1 MKNDNPLLQKYT
13 LPPFDKIM
21 VRHIEPAINYMID
34 ENRKELKYIIKN
46 TKNYT
51 WKNFFQKI
59 ENMEDRLQRV
69 WSPVSHLHSVA
80 DNNELRKAYNN
91 CLTKLSNYSTEMGQN
106 IDLFKTYDIF
116 SKKSSFK
123 NLSKSQKKIINNSI
137 RDFRLSGIDLNI
149 ESKKIYKKIQNKL
162 SELQTKFEENLLD
175 ATHAWKK
182 HITDKNE
189 LSGIPDSV
197 IALASETAKKENKE
211 GWLFTLEA
219 PFYIPVMKY
228 ADSSALRKEMYWA
241 YTTRASEIGPNA
253 GEFDNTKIMYD
264 ILEYRT
270 KKSELLG
277 FKNFANYSLETKM
290 AKSTDE
296 VLNFL
301 TNLVDRTKKYAINE
315 FEELEEFTSRLS
327 GINNL
332 KAYDILYYS
341 EKLKQKKFSISQEEL
356 RRYFPIKQVINGLF
370 SITKKLYDIEIRK
383 RSGVQVWNNDVEF
396 FDILDNKGIIIASF
410 FLDLFSRQHKRGG
423 AWMDEC
429 IVRKKINSKIQN
441 PVAYL
446 TCNFTP
452 PIDDKPTLLTHD
464 EVITLFHE
472 FGHGLH
478 HMMTKIDYCGVSGIN
493 GVPWD
498 AVELP
503 SQFMENFCW
512 EKEALDLFARD
523 FETGK
528 TIDNGLFK
536 KMTKARSFQM
546 AMQMIRQLEYAIF
559 DFRLHLEYASRKD
572 LDIQILLDEVRKYVT
587 VVETPEFN
595 RFQHSFSHIFAGGY
609 AAGYYSYKWAEV
621 LSADAFS
628 KFEEKGIFNK
638 ITGKE
643 FLKTILEK
651 GGSCEPM
658 EMFVE
663 FRGREPSIE
672 PLLKHIG
679 ITN

>member
-315 FEELEEFTSRLS
+315 FKELEEFTSRLS

-587 VVETPEFN
+587 VAETPEFN

>member
-34 ENRKELKYIIKN
+34 ENRKELKDIIKN

-315 FEELEEFTSRLS
+315 FKELEEFTSRLS

>member
-1 MKNDNPLLQKYT
+1 MKKDNPLLQKNT
-13 LPPFDKIM
+13 LPPFDKIL
-21 VRHIEPAINYMID
+21 VRHIEPAIDYIID
-34 ENRKELKYIIKN
+34 KNRKELKDIIKN

-315 FEELEEFTSRLS
+315 FKELEEFTSRLS

>member
-1 MKNDNPLLQKYT
+1 MRNDNPLLQKNT

-21 VRHIEPAINYMID
+21 VEHIEPAIDYMLD
-34 ENRKELKYIIKN
+34 KNKKELADLIKN

-51 WKNFFQKI
+51 WENFFQNI
-59 ENMEDRLQRV
+59 ENMDDRLQRV
-69 WSPVSHLHSVA
+69 WSPISHLHSVA
-80 DNNELRKAYNN
+80 DNNELRVAYNN
-91 CLTKLSNYSTEMGQN
+91 CLTKLSNYATEMGQN
-106 IDLFKTYDIF
+106 VDLFKAYDIF
-116 SKKSSFK
+116 SKKSSFE
-123 NLSKSQKKIINNSI
+123 NLSKPQKKIINNAI
-137 RDFRLSGIDLNI
+137 RDFRLSGIALNV
-149 ESKKIYKKIQNKL
+149 EPKKIYKKIQNKL

-182 HITDKNE
+182 HITEKDE
-189 LSGIPDSV
+189 LAGIPDSI
-197 IALASETAKKENKE
+197 IALACETAKKEGKE
-211 GWLFTLEA
+211 GWVFTLEA
-219 PFYIPVMKY
+219 PFYMPVMKY
-228 ADSSALRKEMYWA
+228 ADNSVLRKEMYWA
-241 YTTRASEIGPNA
+241 YVTRASELGPNA
-253 GEFDNTKIMYD
+253 REFDNTKVMHD
-264 ILEYRT
+264 ILKYRT
-270 KKSELLG
+270 KKAKLLG
-277 FKNFANYSLETKM
+277 FKNYADYSLETKM
-290 AKSTDE
+290 AKSSDE

-301 TNLVDRTKKYAINE
+301 TNLVDRAKKYAINE
-315 FEELEEFTSRLS
+315 VEELQKFASQSS

-332 KAYDILYYS
+332 EAHDILYYS
-341 EKLKQKKFSISQEEL
+341 EKLKQKKFLISQEEL
-356 RRYFPIKQVINGLF
+356 RRYFPVKQVINGLF
-370 SITKKLYDIEIRK
+370 SITKKLYGIKIKK
-383 RSGVQVWNNDVEF
+383 RNGVQVWNKDVEF
-396 FDILDNKGIIIASF
+396 YDIFDNKGIIKGSF
-410 FLDLFSRQHKRGG
+410 FLDLFSRQHKRSG

-452 PIDDKPTLLTHD
+452 PIGGKPTLLTHD
-464 EVITLFHE
+464 EVVTLFHE

-512 EKEALDLFARD
+512 EKKALDLFACD
-523 FETGK
+523 FETGE
-528 TIDNGLFK
+528 TINNNLFERMAK
-536 KMTKARSFQM
+536 GRSFQM
-546 AMQMIRQLEYAIF
+546 AMQMMKQLEYAIF
-559 DFRLHLEYASRKD
+559 DFRLHLEHGQKKD
-572 LDIQILLDEVRKYVT
+572 FDIQKLLDDVRKYVT

-672 PLLKHIG
+672 PLLKNIG
-679 ITN
+679 MTN

>member
-21 VRHIEPAINYMID
+21 VRHVEPAINYMID
-34 ENRKELKYIIKN
+34 ENRKELKDIIKN

>member
-1 MKNDNPLLQKYT
+1 MKSDNPLLQKNT

-21 VRHIEPAINYMID
+21 VEHVEPAIDYML
-34 ENRKELKYIIKN
+34 EKNKKELDGLLKN

-51 WKNFFQKI
+51 WENFFQKI
-59 ENMEDRLQRV
+59 ENMDDRLQRI

-80 DNNELRKAYNN
+80 DNNELRVAYNN
-91 CLTKLSNYSTEMGQN
+91 CLTKLSSYNTEIGQN
-106 IDLFKTYDIF
+106 EDLFKAYDVF

-123 NLSKSQKKIINNSI
+123 NLSKPQKKIINNAI
-137 RDFRLSGIDLNI
+137 RDFRLSGIDLNV

-162 SELQTKFEENLLD
+162 SQLQTKFEENLID

-182 HITDKNE
+182 HITEKSE
-189 LSGIPDSV
+189 LVGIPDSI
-197 IALASETAKKENKE
+197 IAQACEAAKKEGKK
-211 GWLFTLEA
+211 GWVFTLDA

-228 ADSSALRKEMYWA
+228 AENSVLRKEMYWA
-241 YTTRASEIGPNA
+241 YTTRASELGPNA
-253 GEFDNTKIMYD
+253 KEFDNTKVMYD
-264 ILEYRT
+264 ILKYRA
-270 KKSELLG
+270 KKAKLLG
-277 FKNFANYSLETKM
+277 FKNYAEYSIETKM

-301 TNLVDRTKKYAINE
+301 TNLVDRAKKSAINE
-315 FEELEEFTSRLS
+315 IEELKEFASQTS
-327 GINNL
+327 GIHNL
-332 KAYDILYYS
+332 EAYDILYYS

-356 RRYFPIKQVINGLF
+356 RRYFPVKQVINGLF
-370 SITKKLYDIEIRK
+370 SITKKLYDIEIKK
-383 RSGVQVWNNDVEF
+383 RNGVQVWNNDVKF
-396 FDILDNKGIIIASF
+396 YDITDNKGIIKGSF

-452 PIDDKPTLLTHD
+452 PIGDKPTLLTHD
-464 EVITLFHE
+464 EVVTLFHE

-478 HMMTKIDYCGVSGIN
+478 HLMTKIDYCGVSGIN

-512 EKEALDLFARD
+512 ERKALDLFARD
-523 FETGK
+523 FETGE
-528 TIDNGLFK
+528 TIDNNLFK
-536 KMTKARSFQM
+536 RMAKARSFQM
-546 AMQMIRQLEYAIF
+546 AMQMMKQLEYAIF
-559 DFRLHLEYASRKD
+559 DFRLHLEHEQKKD
-572 LDIQILLDEVRKYVT
+572 FDIQKLLDDVRKYVT
-587 VVETPEFN
+587 VAETPEFN

-638 ITGKE
+638 LTGKE

-672 PLLKHIG
+672 PLLKNIG
-679 ITN
+679 MTN

>member
-1 MKNDNPLLQKYT
+1 MKSDNPLLEKYT

-21 VRHIEPAINYMID
+21 VQDIEPAVDYVLD
-34 ENRKELKYIIKN
+34 KNRKELNDIVKN

-51 WKNFFQKI
+51 WENFFKKI
-59 ENMEDRLQRV
+59 EDMEDRLQHV

-91 CLTKLSNYSTEMGQN
+91 CLIKLSNYSTEIGQN
-106 IDLFKTYDIF
+106 INLFKAYDVF
-116 SKKSSFK
+116 SKKSTFK
-123 NLSKSQKKIINNSI
+123 NLSKPQKKIIHNSI
-137 RDFRLSGIDLNI
+137 RDFRLSGIDLNT
-149 ESKKIYKKIQNKL
+149 ESKTIYKEIQNKL

-175 ATHAWKK
+175 ATYEWKK
-182 HITDKNE
+182 HITDENE
-189 LSGIPDSV
+189 LSGLPDS
-197 IALASETAKKENKE
+197 IIELALETAKKDGKE

-219 PFYIPVMKY
+219 PFYMPVMKY
-228 ADSSALRKEMYWA
+228 ADSSAFRKEMYWA
-241 YTTRASEIGPNA
+241 YTTRASELGPNA
-253 GEFDNTKIMYD
+253 GKFDNTEIMYD
-264 ILEYRT
+264 ILECRT
-270 KKSELLG
+270 KKSKLLG
-277 FKNFANYSLETKM
+277 FKNYADYSLETKM

-301 TNLVDRTKKYAINE
+301 TNLVDRAKKHAIDEVKELKE
-315 FEELEEFTSRLS
+315 FAHQLTGTDILE
-327 GINNL
+327 
-332 KAYDILYYS
+332 AYDVLYFS
-341 EKLKQKKFSISQEEL
+341 EKLKQKKFSVSQEQL
-356 RRYFPIKQVINGLF
+356 RRYFPAKQVINGLF
-370 SITKKLYDIEIRK
+370 SITKKLYDIEIKK
-383 RSGVQVWNNDVEF
+383 RSGVQVWDSSVEF
-396 FDILDNKGIIIASF
+396 FDIIDNNGVTKASF

-429 IVRKKINSKIQN
+429 IVRRKTSYSVQN

-452 PIDDKPTLLTHD
+452 PIGNKPSLLTHD

-478 HMMTKIDYCGVSGIN
+478 HMMTKIDYYGVSGIN

-512 EKEALDLFARD
+512 EREALDMFARD
-523 FETGK
+523 FESGEK
-528 TIDNGLFK
+528 IDSDIFK
-536 KMTKARSFQM
+536 RMTKARSFQT
-546 AMQMIRQLEYAIF
+546 AMQMMKQLEYAIF
-559 DFRLHLEYASRKD
+559 DFRLHSEYSTKKD
-572 LDIQILLDEVRKYVT
+572 FDIQILLDDVRKYVT
-587 VVETPEFN
+587 VLETPEFN

-638 ITGKE
+638 VIGE
-643 FLKTILEK
+643 QFLKTILEK
-651 GGSCEPM
+651 GGSCDPM

-672 PLLKHIG
+672 PLLKYAG
-679 ITN
+679 IIN

>member
-1 MKNDNPLLQKYT
+1 MKNGNPLLQKYS

-21 VRHIEPAINYMID
+21 VQHIEPAIDYTLD
-34 ENRKELKYIIKN
+34 KNRKELKDLIKN

-59 ENMEDRLQRV
+59 ENMEDRLQHV

-80 DNNELRKAYNN
+80 DNNELRTAYNN
-91 CLTKLSNYSTEMGQN
+91 CLTKLSNYSTEIGQN
-106 IDLFKTYDIF
+106 INLFKAYDIF

-123 NLSKSQKKIINNSI
+123 NLSKSQKKIINNAI
-137 RDFRLSGIDLNI
+137 RDFHLSGIDLNND
-149 ESKKIYKKIQNKL
+149 SKKIYKKIQNKL

-182 HITDKNE
+182 HITNKNE

-197 IALASETAKKENKE
+197 IALASETAKKEGKE

-228 ADSSALRKEMYWA
+228 ADNSILRKEMYWA
-241 YTTRASEIGPNA
+241 YTTRASELGPNA

-264 ILEYRT
+264 ILTHRT
-270 KKSELLG
+270 KKSKLLG
-277 FKNFANYSLETKM
+277 FENYADYSLETKM
-290 AKSTDE
+290 AKSTDD

-301 TNLVDRTKKYAINE
+301 TNLVQQAKKHAVNE
-315 FEELEEFTSRLS
+315 FEELKEFAYRVSNTKD
-327 GINNL
+327 L

-356 RRYFPIKQVINGLF
+356 RRYFPVKQVINGLF
-370 SITKKLYDIEIRK
+370 SITKKLYNVEIKK
-383 RSGVQVWNNDVEF
+383 RNAVQIWNKDVEF
-396 FDILDNKGIIIASF
+396 FDILDNKGVATGSF

-429 IVRKKINSKIQN
+429 IVRKKINSKVQN

-528 TIDNGLFK
+528 TINKDLFK
-536 KMTKARSFQM
+536 RMTDARSFQM
-546 AMQMIRQLEYAIF
+546 SMQMMKQLEYAIF
-559 DFRLHLEYASRKD
+559 DFRLHLEYSQKKD
-572 LDIQILLDEVRKYVT
+572 FDIQVLLDDVRKYVT
-587 VVETPEFN
+587 VVENPEFN

-638 ITGKE
+638 TTGKE
-643 FLKTILEK
+643 FLEKILEK

>member
-34 ENRKELKYIIKN
+34 ENRKELKDIIKN

>member
-315 FEELEEFTSRLS
+315 FKELEEFTSRLS